1 MTCFERHWKFRFK
14 DGHYSRFQVTTTRV
28 GLCFSRQIF
37 FKTGPVASSEIQ
49 IRKMQNWF
57 ELCAWINHFTLTAWA
72 FGQSWKFM
80 PWSQK
85 LAVLKAFL
93 PHRTFYWENFWTMI
107 VDIICLEISFGFI
120 KIILTCISFE
130 LERNA
135 FLCRERRR
143 CTISWLHAL
152 TMWRHSY
159 YLGYSHKLAVV
170 TKFGFLWLPIVEKN
184 VRTP

>member
-1 MTCFERHWKFRFK
+1 MEVSIQRWSLFAFSSNHHK
-14 DGHYSRFQVTTTRV
+14 SRPVFLKADLFPRQVQW
-28 GLCFSRQIF
+28 LL
-37 FKTGPVASSEIQ
+37 
-49 IRKMQNWF
+49 RKYKLGKLQNWF

-107 VDIICLEISFGFI
+107 VDIICLEIIFGFI

-152 TMWRHSY
+152 TVWRHSY